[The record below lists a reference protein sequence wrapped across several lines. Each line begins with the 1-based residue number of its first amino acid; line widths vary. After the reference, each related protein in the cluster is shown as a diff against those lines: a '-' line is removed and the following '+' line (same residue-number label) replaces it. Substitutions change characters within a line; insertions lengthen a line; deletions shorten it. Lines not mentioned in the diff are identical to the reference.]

1 MCHFNVIFSK
11 LGGSGKDSS
20 HKIVLERKKKIP
32 QSCLYSVTKTSFRA
46 ASDLSTAFENSTGK
60 LTRTHLKINVIAS

>member
-20 HKIVLERKKKIP
+20 HKIVLERKKKYP
-32 QSCLYSVTKTSFRA
+32 KA
-46 ASDLSTAFENSTGK
+46 ASTLLQKPYSEQPLICPLLLKTAQGN
-60 LTRTHLKINVIAS
+60 

>member
-1 MCHFNVIFSK
+1 MCHFNGIFSK
-11 LGGSGKDSS
+11 LDGSGKDSS
-20 HKIVLERKKKIP
+20 HKIVLERKKKYP
-32 QSCLYSVTKTSFRA
+32 KAASTLTKTSFRA